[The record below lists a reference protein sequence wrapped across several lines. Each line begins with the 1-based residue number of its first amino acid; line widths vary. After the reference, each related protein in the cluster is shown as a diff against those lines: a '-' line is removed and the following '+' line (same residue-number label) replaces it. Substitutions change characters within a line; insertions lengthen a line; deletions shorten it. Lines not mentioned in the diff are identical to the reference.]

1 MMNIKESAALR
12 ALQSS
17 NMCAVPRDLYNN
29 VADVLRAFTAYTSEE
44 YEGFR
49 TKVKSYEVASG
60 LNSSV
65 DESTARNYIS
75 ERIDRNGDWS
85 HDCLSIVM
93 LSGRQRKFFMD
104 FIREH
109 PEDLKYSFK
118 LDQELSAYIDPKGS
132 VLAIKNAS
140 DTYLFVT
147 EKDVLA
153 SNVLYKILTTVP
165 RTTGYNFSDE
175 YKALLGELFDGDKKK
190 IVEKT
195 LNEYISGEKLLLRL
209 IRDSMRY
216 INFNRTQREIDSK
229 TRSIRDN
236 NSYIESHLSEIAEL
250 RRSIEQLQL
259 EIYALQKRAMRGDSI
274 KEEILNFLSTNRNI
288 IQITSCDD
296 RSMYLY
302 VTSYLEYFDE
312 DMFDT
317 FIVDCPADDNP
328 YFVSGIDADVQKAAC
343 IRIFSEGKYRIRGC
357 SMFELKDNLYVS
369 AMSGGSYPASMYDNG
384 YVANPHLYNYQCM
397 GNYNLIF
404 SELRSSADPVA
415 ILQNIISC
423 GSSIN
428 FSDSPVMSRFFRD
441 IFANSYNSKFLES
454 TETGELISMHQL
466 CDEIYAELYPQQTE
480 MENNN
485 GEEASEAQEQETAEE

>member
-93 LSGRQRKFFMD
+93 LSGRQRKFYV
-104 FIREH
+104 H
-109 PEDLKYSFK
+109 CSFK

-165 RTTGYNFSDE
+165 RITGYDFSDE
-175 YKALLGELFDGDKKK
+175 YKALLAELFNGDKKK

-216 INFNRTQREIDSK
+216 INFNRTQRQIDAK
-229 TRSIRDN
+229 TQSIRDN
-236 NSYIESHLSEIAEL
+236 NSYIESHLNDIAEL

-288 IQITSCDD
+288 SMLRATSNI
-296 RSMYLY
+296 L
-302 VTSYLEYFDE
+302 T
-312 DMFDT
+312 
-317 FIVDCPADDNP
+317 
-328 YFVSGIDADVQKAAC
+328 
-343 IRIFSEGKYRIRGC
+343 RIC
-357 SMFELKDNLYVS
+357 STHS
-369 AMSGGSYPASMYDNG
+369 S
-384 YVANPHLYNYQCM
+384 
-397 GNYNLIF
+397 LIAP
-404 SELRSSADPVA
+404 LM
-415 ILQNIISC
+415 II
-423 GSSIN
+423 
-428 FSDSPVMSRFFRD
+428 
-441 IFANSYNSKFLES
+441 
-454 TETGELISMHQL
+454 LIS
-466 CDEIYAELYPQQTE
+466 
-480 MENNN
+480 
-485 GEEASEAQEQETAEE
+485 